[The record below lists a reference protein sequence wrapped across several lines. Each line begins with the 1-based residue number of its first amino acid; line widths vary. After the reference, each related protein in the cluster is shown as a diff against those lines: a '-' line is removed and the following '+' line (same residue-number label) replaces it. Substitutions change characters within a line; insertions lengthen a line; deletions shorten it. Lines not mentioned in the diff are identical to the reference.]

1 MRLEGLLK
9 FWVYDPSRYPK
20 KRSLRSSDNTRFS
33 TDCSASFSLSAT
45 CSTFRATGP
54 AGSSAHASQ
63 VKELETRRHVTRSE
77 EQESAAKI
85 LERPYDTV
93 VSYPIMTKKGK
104 KLGTAGGVRQA
115 GKGLTPKHQQQIISS
130 VW

>member
-1 MRLEGLLK
+1 
-9 FWVYDPSRYPK
+9 
-20 KRSLRSSDNTRFS
+20 
-33 TDCSASFSLSAT
+33 
-45 CSTFRATGP
+45 
-54 AGSSAHASQ
+54 

-104 KLGTAGGVRQA
+104 KLGNCRGRKASRERPYA
-115 GKGLTPKHQQQIISS
+115 PRISNRLFLLFGEFRPFQ
-130 VW
+130 